1 LVANSLMPEQKTKFS
16 SAAQARISSKVSK
29 LINSGEYPNTENGR
43 KQAHAVAMA
52 MERAGNL

>member
-1 LVANSLMPEQKTKFS
+1 MPEQKTKFS